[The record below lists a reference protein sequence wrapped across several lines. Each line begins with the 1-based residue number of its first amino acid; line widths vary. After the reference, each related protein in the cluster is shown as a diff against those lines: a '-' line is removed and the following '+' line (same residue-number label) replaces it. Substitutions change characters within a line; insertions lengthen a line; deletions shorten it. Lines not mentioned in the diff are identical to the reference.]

1 MAKAEQEE
9 APESPRG
16 GRARWAVVAVAVLLI
31 VGGVF
36 FWMSRRGRVS
46 TDDAQIDG
54 HILPLSARV
63 GGTVQEVHA
72 QDNEYVPAGTVLVQ
86 IDPTDYKVAL
96 DRAEA
101 ELAAATSS
109 ASAARTSVPVA
120 NTTTSGQ
127 VRTAQ
132 SDVASAGARVHTAQA
147 RVREAEAK
155 LAKAAQDLERMD
167 KLVAKDEVS
176 RQEHDAAAE
185 AAATARAERDAAV
198 AQAREADAGVNGAQA
213 RLSEAGTGPE
223 QVSIMRSRAR
233 EAEAKVQQAKA
244 AVDRARL
251 DLEHT
256 TVKAPVSGVVSKK
269 TVEVG
274 QVIQPGQPLL
284 AVVPL
289 EDIWVTAN
297 FKENELRDLRPGQRA
312 DVRVDAY
319 GRTYQGKVDSIAAA
333 TGAKFSLLPPENATG
348 NFVKVVQR
356 VPVKIVFERGQDP
369 EHLLRPGMS
378 VVPTVHT
385 K

>member
-1 MAKAEQEE
+1 M
-9 APESPRG
+9 
-16 GRARWAVVAVAVLLI
+16 
-31 VGGVF
+31 
-36 FWMSRRGRVS
+36 
-46 TDDAQIDG
+46 
-54 HILPLSARV
+54 
-63 GGTVQEVHA
+63 
-72 QDNEYVPAGTVLVQ
+72 
-86 IDPTDYKVAL
+86 
-96 DRAEA
+96 
-101 ELAAATSS
+101 
-109 ASAARTSVPVA
+109 A

-155 LAKAAQDLERMD
+155 LAKAAQDLERLD
-167 KLVAKDEVS
+167 KLVEKDEIS
-176 RQEHDAAAE
+176 RQEHDAARE
-185 AAATARAERDAAV
+185 AAATARAERDAVV
-198 AQAREADAGVNGAQA
+198 AQAHEAEAGVNGAQA
-213 RLSEAGTGPE
+213 RLTEAGTGPE

-269 TVEVG
+269 TAEVG

-289 EDIWVTAN
+289 DDIWVTAN

-312 DVRVDAY
+312 EVKVDAY

-378 VVPTVHT
+378 VIPTVHT

>member
-1 MAKAEQEE
+1 
-9 APESPRG
+9 
-16 GRARWAVVAVAVLLI
+16 
-31 VGGVF
+31 
-36 FWMSRRGRVS
+36 
-46 TDDAQIDG
+46 
-54 HILPLSARV
+54 
-63 GGTVQEVHA
+63 
-72 QDNEYVPAGTVLVQ
+72 VLVQ
-86 IDPTDYKVAL
+86 IDPTDYKLAL

-101 ELAAATSS
+101 ELAAATSN
-109 ASAARTSVPVA
+109 ASAARTNVPVA
-120 NTTTSGQ
+120 STTATGQ

-132 SDVASAGARVHTAQA
+132 SDVAGAEARVHTAQA
-147 RVREAEAK
+147 RMREAEAK
-155 LAKAAQDLERMD
+155 LAKAAQDLARMD
-167 KLVAKDEVS
+167 KLVEKDEVS
-176 RQEHDAAAE
+176 RQEHDAARE
-185 AAATARAERDAAV
+185 AAASARAERDAAA
-198 AQAREADAGVNGAQA
+198 AQAREAEAGVTGAHA
-213 RLSEAGTGPE
+213 RLTEAGTAPE
-223 QVSIMRSRAR
+223 QVSIVRSRAK

-244 AVDRARL
+244 AVNAARL

-256 TVKAPVSGVVSKK
+256 SVKAAVGGVVSKK
-269 TVEVG
+269 TVEIG
-274 QVIQPGQPLL
+274 QVVQPGQPLL

-312 DVRVDAY
+312 DVKVDAY

>member
-1 MAKAEQEE
+1 MAKAEEAE
-9 APESPRG
+9 APESPQG
-16 GRARWAVVAVAVLLI
+16 GRTKWAVVAVALLVI

-72 QDNEYVPAGTVLVQ
+72 QDNQYVQAGTVLVQ

-101 ELAAATSS
+101 ELAAATSN
-109 ASAARTSVPVA
+109 ASAARTNVPVA
-120 NTTTSGQ
+120 STAATGQ

-132 SDVASAGARVHTAQA
+132 SDVAGADARVHTAQA

-155 LAKAAQDLERMD
+155 LAKAAQDLARMD

-176 RQEHDAAAE
+176 RQEHDAARE
-185 AAATARAERDAAV
+185 AAASARAERDAAA
-198 AQAREADAGVNGAQA
+198 AQAREAEAGVTGAHA
-213 RLSEAGTGPE
+213 RLTEAGTGPE
-223 QVSIMRSRAR
+223 QVSIVRSRAK

-256 TVKAPVSGVVSKK
+256 TVKAAVGGVVSKK

-378 VVPTVHT
+378 VIPTVHT

>member
-1 MAKAEQEE
+1 MAKAEEAE

-16 GRARWAVVAVAVLLI
+16 GRAKWALVAVAVIVI
-31 VGGVF
+31 VGGIV
-36 FWMSRRGRVS
+36 FWMGRRGRVS

-72 QDNEYVPAGTVLVQ
+72 QDNVYVPAGTVLVQ

-101 ELAAATSS
+101 ELAAATSN
-109 ASAARTSVPVA
+109 ASAARTNVPVA
-120 NTTTSGQ
+120 STTATGQ

-132 SDVASAGARVHTAQA
+132 SDVAGAEARVHTAQA

-155 LAKAAQDLERMD
+155 LAKAAQDLARMD
-167 KLVAKDEVS
+167 KLVEKDEVS
-176 RQEHDAAAE
+176 RQEHDAARE
-185 AAATARAERDAAV
+185 AAASARAERDAAA
-198 AQAREADAGVNGAQA
+198 AQAREAEAGVTGAHA
-213 RLSEAGTGPE
+213 RLTEAGTAPE
-223 QVSIMRSRAR
+223 QVSIVRSRAK

-244 AVDRARL
+244 AVDKARL

-256 TVKAPVSGVVSKK
+256 SVKAAVGGVVSKK

-274 QVIQPGQPLL
+274 QVVQPGQPLL

-312 DVRVDAY
+312 DVKVDAY

>member
-86 IDPTDYKVAL
+86 IDPTDYQVAL
-96 DRAEA
+96 DRAEG

-155 LAKAAQDLERMD
+155 LAKAAQDLERLD
-167 KLVAKDEVS
+167 KLVEKDEIS
-176 RQEHDAAAE
+176 RQEHDAARE
-185 AAATARAERDAAV
+185 AAATARAERDAVV
-198 AQAREADAGVNGAQA
+198 AQAHEAEAGVNGAQA
-213 RLSEAGTGPE
+213 RLTEAGTGPE

-269 TVEVG
+269 TAEVG

-289 EDIWVTAN
+289 DDIWVTAN

-312 DVRVDAY
+312 EVKVDAY

-378 VVPTVHT
+378 VIPTVHT